1 MQYST
6 IDELFN
12 LAVENDISIAEV
24 VIQAE
29 VEESEISREKVIA
42 RMEESLKVMKAA
54 ISKGRENKIES
65 SGGLVGEEAL
75 KMSLYSNDK
84 PEMLFLQAITDALA
98 VAEVNAGM
106 GKIVAG
112 PTAGASGIVPAVVVS
127 VGEKLNLDDKEMVKS
142 LFTAAGLGEVV
153 SHKATLA
160 GAAGGCQAECGVG
173 SAMAAGAAV
182 ELMGG
187 NARMVVNAFALAL
200 KNLLGLVC
208 DPVAGLVE
216 VPCVKR
222 NGFAASHA
230 LTAASMAMA
239 GIKSVIPADE
249 VVMAMT
255 DVGNQLPS
263 TLRETA
269 KGGLAITPTGLRIKK
284 ELETKSCK

>member
-6 IDELFN
+6 IEELLN
-12 LAVENDISIAEV
+12 LAVENDISVSEV

-29 VEESEISREKVIA
+29 IEESELPRDKVMA
-42 RMEESLKVMKAA
+42 RMRESLDVMKDA
-54 ISKGRENKIES
+54 IEKGRNNRIES
-65 SGGLVGEEAL
+65 SGGLVGEEAV
-75 KMSLYSNDK
+75 KMADYSKDK
-84 PEMLFLQAITDALA
+84 PETLFFSAITDALA

-127 VGEKLNLDDKEMVKS
+127 VGEKLDLSDKDMVRG
-142 LFTAAGLGEVV
+142 LFTAAGLGDVV

-187 NARMVVNAFALAL
+187 SPEMVVNAFALAL

-230 LTAASMAMA
+230 LTAASMALS
-239 GIKSVIPADE
+239 GIKSVIPPDE
-249 VVMAMT
+249 VVLAMT
-255 DVGNQLPS
+255 DVGSQMPS

-269 KGGLAITPTGLRIKK
+269 KGGLAITPTGMKIKEKLENK
-284 ELETKSCK
+284 E

>member
-6 IDELFN
+6 IDELLKVAEKN
-12 LAVENDISIAEV
+12 NISISEV
-24 VIQAE
+24 VIQVE
-29 VEESEISREKVIA
+29 VEESELPREEVVAK
-42 RMEESLKVMKAA
+42 MKESLVVMRDA
-54 ISKGRENKIES
+54 IEKGRNSRIKS

-75 KMSLYSNDK
+75 KMAEYSKDK
-84 PEMLFLQAITDALA
+84 PERLFMAAITDALA

-127 VGEKLNLDDKEMVKS
+127 VGEKLNLSDLDMVKG
-142 LFTAAGLGEVV
+142 LFTAAGLGDVV
-153 SHKATLA
+153 SHTATLA

-187 NARMVVNAFALAL
+187 SPEMAVNAFALAL

-230 LTAASMAMA
+230 LTAALMALS
-239 GIKSVIPADE
+239 GIKSVIPPDE
-249 VVMAMT
+249 VILAMT
-255 DVGNQLPS
+255 DVGSQMPS

-269 KGGLAITPTGLRIKK
+269 KGGLAITPTGREIKNKLENK
-284 ELETKSCK
+284 E